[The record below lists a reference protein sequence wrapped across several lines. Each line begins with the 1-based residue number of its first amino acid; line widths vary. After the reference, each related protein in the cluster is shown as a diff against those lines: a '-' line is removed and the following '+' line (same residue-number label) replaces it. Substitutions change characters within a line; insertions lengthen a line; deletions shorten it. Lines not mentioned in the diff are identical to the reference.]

1 MEKKWMSTGELEM
14 MTALLMRD
22 GRYDDGVAVVPFSLV
37 NAIGTAFEAYKKAT
51 LVQRFKE
58 SYSNDRKNELD
69 AIFLEK
75 FKDDIYTVLSP
86 VNNIYN
92 AIRDEAQS
100 FVQRFREETARTLST
115 LIEGKF
121 HAKEEEILTSWT
133 SKSDFISKTILSVNP
148 CLIQK
153 KVIVFPK
160 NLNDAH
166 WMVTFVF
173 NPSSI
178 DKDTAYRPGLRPC
191 FFRYCSM
198 NTSGSR
204 GAKTSHGLLWF
215 LNLAFCHAHCRVVN
229 RENVI
234 QMNWETPFG
243 IKLQGNLVG
252 TKAFRAL

>member
-1 MEKKWMSTGELEM
+1 M
-14 MTALLMRD
+14 
-22 GRYDDGVAVVPFSLV
+22 
-37 NAIGTAFEAYKKAT
+37 
-51 LVQRFKE
+51 
-58 SYSNDRKNELD
+58 D

-75 FKDDIYTVLSP
+75 FKDDIYSVLSP

-252 TKAFRAL
+252 TKAFPALQLHATDVCPHNLKMMITIVGLVWWQQLESFSEM